1 MWPFL
6 LIAGA
11 VGIYLY
17 TKKSP
22 PSQFQILSNMWENP
36 SFKAKIT
43 PDWES
48 TRRPNDKDLNN
59 VEPPR
64 HILVFLQK
72 VDSSDPPFLSLF
84 EVVKSSAEKNGYDR
98 SFTGKYVA
106 SGNYDLS
113 NPTLTSEDW
122 DTNRYLGD
130 QPKPGDIVKIGAK
143 DIFVMKWGDVPGG
156 YEAAKI

>member
-6 LIAGA
+6 LVAGA

-17 TKKSP
+17 TKKNAA
-22 PSQFQILSNMWENP
+22 PSQFQILTNMWENP

-43 PDWES
+43 PDWEL
-48 TRRPNDKDLNN
+48 TRRPNEKDLNN

-64 HILVFLQK
+64 HVFVFLQK
-72 VDSSDPPFLSLF
+72 VGASDLPFLGLF
-84 EVVKSSAEKNGYDR
+84 EVVKSSEKNGYDR
-98 SFTGKYVA
+98 AFDGKYIVG
-106 SGNYDLS
+106 GNYDLN

-122 DTNRYLGD
+122 DTNRYMGD
-130 QPKPGDIVKIGAK
+130 QPKPGEVFKIGAK

-156 YEAAKI
+156 YVSAKV